1 MEDRLTVRNQ
11 EDRQAALSTVR
22 TANEFFYQTHETN
35 PLITY
40 WHILTKRKWAVFTT
54 FLILTTLTT
63 IATLRATP
71 IYEAVGRVAIFRENS
86 DSLGL
91 KEGGAGMADSD
102 DYDYTVALE
111 TQVNVLKSDQL
122 ALKVARAMKLD
133 RNPKYNP
140 KAAQPAAT
148 TPAGQEVAQDPLLD
162 ANLIGAV
169 KSGMRVQV
177 LPRTRVVEIRYE
189 SPDPRMAAQVV
200 NSVIETF
207 KEENFRAKYDATVQ
221 TSEWLTKQL
230 SELQLKVE
238 TSQEELVRYQR
249 EKNILGIDDKQNI
262 TTAKLDELNRQLTSA
277 ETDRMQ
283 KESAMRMAETGNP
296 EFYAT
301 RDPNSLF
308 ERMRTQLSDMKSQA
322 AQLNTQFGPSYPK
335 VVALTSQIT
344 QLEGELVAEQQK
356 IMGRVRGEY
365 NQAVQRER
373 MLRNALEAQKGEAN
387 NLNERAIQYTQLKR
401 EAEGSRDLY
410 ESLLRKSKEA
420 AVVAS
425 LRSGNIRTVDSARVP
440 DAPSKPNIPR
450 NIMLGMLMGLMA
462 GVGLAIVLDI
472 LDNTVRTPEEAQNI
486 TSLPSLGLVPLMG
499 DSAETKPG
507 THNKRLPAPAK
518 TASGRNPAMGL
529 VAYGRPKS
537 EVSEAYRALRTSVLL
552 SAFGKAP
559 KVLLLTSPLPQ
570 EGKSTTS
577 VNLGIVLAQKGG
589 RVLIVDAD
597 LRRPNIHRTF
607 GISSTAGLSTVLAG
621 SDSFEKVAI
630 ISPIL
635 PNLTILPAGPTPP
648 QPSEML
654 GSQLMRDLVAQWSQ
668 DFDHVIIDSP
678 PVLSVTDAVLLSS
691 VADAVILVIRS
702 GQTTKEALRRS
713 RNLLAQ
719 VNARVLGIVMNAV
732 DLRSP
737 DGYYYYYGGKYY
749 GKYYDETAKG

>member
-1 MEDRLTVRNQ
+1 MEDRLAVRNQ
-11 EDRQAALSTVR
+11 EERQTALAAAR
-22 TANEFFYQTHETN
+22 TANEFFYQTHESN

-40 WHILTKRKWAVFTT
+40 WHILSKRKWAVFTT

-63 IATLRATP
+63 IATLRSTP
-71 IYEAVGRVAIFRENS
+71 IFEAVGRVAIFRENS

-91 KEGGAGMADSD
+91 KEGGGGLADGD

-140 KAAQPAAT
+140 LAAQTAANEPAT
-148 TPAGQEVAQDPLLD
+148 QNTPQDQKVD
-162 ANLIGAV
+162 ANLIGLV
-169 KSGMRVQV
+169 KGGMRVQV

-189 SPDPRMAAQVV
+189 SPDPKLAAQVV
-200 NSVIETF
+200 NAVIETF
-207 KEENFRAKYDATVQ
+207 KEENFRAKYDASVQ
-221 TSEWLTKQL
+221 TSEWLGKQL
-230 SELQLKVE
+230 TELQLKVE
-238 TSQEELVRYQR
+238 TSQEALVRYQR
-249 EKNILGIDDKQNI
+249 ENNILGIDDKQNI

-296 EFYAT
+296 EFYSA
-301 RDPNSLF
+301 RDPYSLF
-308 ERMRTQLSDMKSQA
+308 EKVRSQLSELKSQA

-335 VVALTSQIT
+335 VVALNNQIA
-344 QLEGELVAEQQK
+344 QLESEVQSEQAK
-356 IMGRVRGEY
+356 ILGRVRGEY

-373 MLRNALEAQKGEAN
+373 MLRNALDAQKREAN
-387 NLNERAIQYTQLKR
+387 NLNERGIQYTQLKR
-401 EAEGSRDLY
+401 EADGSRELY
-410 ESLLRKSKEA
+410 ESLLRRSKEA

-440 DAPSKPNIPR
+440 EAPSKPNIPR
-450 NIMLGMLMGLMA
+450 NIALGMFMGLLA
-462 GVGLAIVLDI
+462 GIGLAIVLDI

-499 DSAETKPG
+499 EQSEAKATVG
-507 THNKRLPAPAK
+507 KRLPAK
-518 TASGRNPAMGL
+518 TANGRAGTSLGL

-589 RVLIVDAD
+589 RVLIVDGD
-597 LRRPNIHRTF
+597 MRRPNIHRTF
-607 GISSTAGLSTVLAG
+607 GVSSTAGLSTLLAG
-621 SDSFEKVAI
+621 SDTFEKVAVV
-630 ISPIL
+630 SPIL

-654 GSQLMRDLVAQWSQ
+654 GSPMMAQLVAQWAQ

-691 VADAVILVIRS
+691 LADAVILVIRS

-749 GKYYDETAKG
+749 GKYYDETAKV

>member
-1 MEDRLTVRNQ
+1 MEDRLATRNQ
-11 EDRQAALSTVR
+11 DDRQAALASVR
-22 TANEFFYQTHETN
+22 TTNEFFYQTHETN

-40 WHILTKRKWAVFTT
+40 WHILTKRKWAVLTT

-91 KEGGAGMADSD
+91 KEGGPGMGDTD

-122 ALKVARAMKLD
+122 ALKAARAMKLD

-140 KAAQPAAT
+140 RAAQAAAA
-148 TPAGQEVAQDPLLD
+148 PAGQNVAQDQQVD
-162 ANLIGAV
+162 AGLIGLV
-169 KSGMRVQV
+169 KGGMRIQV
-177 LPRTRVVEIRYE
+177 LPRTRIVEIRYE
-189 SPDPRMAAQVV
+189 SPDPRLAAQVV
-200 NSVIETF
+200 NGVIETF
-207 KEENFRAKYDATVQ
+207 KEENFRAKYDASVQ

-238 TSQEELVRYQR
+238 TSQEALVRYQR
-249 EKNILGIDDKQNI
+249 DNNILGIDDKQNI
-262 TTAKLDELNRQLTSA
+262 TTAKLDELNRSLTSA

-296 EFYAT
+296 EFYAS

-308 ERMRTQLSDMKSQA
+308 EKMRTQLSDLKSQA
-322 AQLNTQFGPSYPK
+322 AELNTQFGPSYPK
-335 VVALTSQIT
+335 VVALNNQIT
-344 QLEGELVAEQQK
+344 QMEGAMISEQQK
-356 IMGRVRGEY
+356 IMGRVKGEY
-365 NQAVQRER
+365 NQAIQRER
-373 MLRNALEAQKGEAN
+373 MLRHALENQKHEAN
-387 NLNERAIQYTQLKR
+387 NLNERAIQYTHLKR
-401 EAEGSRDLY
+401 EAEGSRELY

-425 LRSGNIRTVDSARVP
+425 LRSGNIRTVDPARVP
-440 DAPSKPNIPR
+440 ESPAKPNIPR
-450 NIMLGMLMGLMA
+450 NIMLGMFMGLVA
-462 GVGLAIVLDI
+462 GIGLAIVLDI

-486 TSLPSLGLVPLMG
+486 TSLPSLGLVPLMAET
-499 DSAETKPG
+499 SETKPAAG
-507 THNKRLPAPAK
+507 KRLPTK
-518 TASGRNPAMGL
+518 TGTGGRNPSMGL

-559 KVLLLTSPLPQ
+559 KVILLTSALPQ

-607 GISSTAGLSTVLAG
+607 GVGSTAGLSTVLAG
-621 SDSFEKVAI
+621 SDTFEKVAV

-654 GSQLMRDLVAQWSQ
+654 GSQMMRDLVAQWAR

-749 GKYYDETAKG
+749 GKYYDETAKV

>member
-1 MEDRLTVRNQ
+1 MEDRLAIQSR
-11 EDRQAALSTVR
+11 EDRDAALANVR
-22 TANEFFYQTHETN
+22 AANQFFYQTHEAN
-35 PLITY
+35 PLISY

-71 IYEAVGRVAIFRENS
+71 IYESVGRVAIFRENS

-91 KEGGAGMADSD
+91 REGSSYGISDTD

-133 RNPKYNP
+133 TNPKFN
-140 KAAQPAAT
+140 PAAGT
-148 TPAGQEVAQDPLLD
+148 TDPNAPPVSSD
-162 ANLIGAV
+162 ADARLIGV
-169 KSGMRVQV
+169 IKGGIRVQV

-189 SPDPRMAAQVV
+189 SPDPKMAAQVV
-200 NSVIETF
+200 NTIIETF
-207 KEENFRAKYDATVQ
+207 KEENFRAKYDASLQ
-221 TSEWLTKQL
+221 TSEWLSKQL

-238 TSQEELVRYQR
+238 TSQEALVRYQR
-249 EKNILGIDDKQNI
+249 ENNVLGIDDKQNI
-262 TTAKLDELNRQLTSA
+262 TTAKLDELNRQLTQA
-277 ETDRMQ
+277 ETDRIQ
-283 KESAMRMAETGNP
+283 KEAAMRMAETGNP
-296 EFYAT
+296 EFYSA
-301 RDPNSLF
+301 RDQFSLF
-308 ERMRTQLSDMKSQA
+308 EKLRNQLAELKSQA

-335 VVALTSQIT
+335 VVALNNQIA
-344 QLEGELVAEQQK
+344 QVESDLSSEQQK
-356 IMGRVRGEY
+356 LMGRVRGEY

-373 MLRNALEAQKGEAN
+373 MLRGALESQKQEAN
-387 NLNERAIQYTQLKR
+387 KLNERAIQYQILKR
-401 EAEGSRDLY
+401 EAEGSRELY
-410 ESLLRKSKEA
+410 ESLLRRSKEA

-440 DAPSKPNIPR
+440 EAPSKPNVPR
-450 NIMLGMLMGLMA
+450 NIALGMFMGLIA
-462 GVGLAIVLDI
+462 GIGLAVVLDI
-472 LDNTVRTPEEAQNI
+472 LDNTVRTPEEAQQL

-499 DSAETKPG
+499 EASEVKPAAG
-507 THNKRLPAPAK
+507 KRLPVK
-518 TASGRNPAMGL
+518 TGTGRPNTSLGL

-552 SAFGKAP
+552 SAFGRAP
-559 KVLLLTSPLPQ
+559 KVILLTSPLPQ

-589 RVLIVDAD
+589 KVLIVDAD

-607 GISSTAGLSTVLAG
+607 GVGSTAGLSTVLAG
-621 SDSFEKVAI
+621 SDSFEKAAI
-630 ISPIL
+630 PSPIL

-654 GSQLMRDLVAQWSQ
+654 GSPLMRDLVQQWAK

-749 GKYYDETAKG
+749 GKYYDESAKA

>member
-1 MEDRLTVRNQ
+1 MTN
-11 EDRQAALSTVR
+11 VR
-22 TANEFFYQTHETN
+22 TANEFFYQTHESN

-63 IATLRATP
+63 IATLRSTP

-91 KEGGAGMADSD
+91 KEGGQMGMGDSD

-122 ALKVARAMKLD
+122 ALKVARAIKLD

-140 KAAQPAAT
+140 RAAQNKSTDPASQAT
-148 TPAGQEVAQDPLLD
+148 PQDQQLD
-162 ANLIGAV
+162 ASLIGLV
-169 KSGMRVQV
+169 KGGMRVQV

-189 SPDPRMAAQVV
+189 SPDPKLAAQVV
-200 NSVIETF
+200 NGVIDTF

-221 TSEWLTKQL
+221 TSEWLGKQL

-238 TSQEELVRYQR
+238 TSQEALVRYQR
-249 EKNILGIDDKQNI
+249 ENNILGIDDKQNI

-296 EFYAT
+296 EFYAGK
-301 RDPNSLF
+301 DPYSLF
-308 ERMRTQLSDMKSQA
+308 EKLRTQLSDLKSQA

-335 VVALTSQIT
+335 VVALNNQIA
-344 QLEGELVAEQQK
+344 QLESDLKVEQQK
-356 IMGRVRGEY
+356 IMSRVRGEY
-365 NQAVQRER
+365 NQSVQRER
-373 MLRNALEAQKGEAN
+373 MLRNALESQKQEAN
-387 NLNERAIQYTQLKR
+387 NLNERAIQYTQLKH
-401 EAEGSRDLY
+401 EAEGSRELY

-440 DAPSKPNIPR
+440 EAPSKPNIPR
-450 NIMLGMLMGLMA
+450 NIVLGMFMGLLA
-462 GVGLAIVLDI
+462 GIGLAIVLDI
-472 LDNTVRTPEEAQNI
+472 LDNTVRTPEEAQQI

-499 DSAETKPG
+499 ETSDAKPVAG
-507 THNKRLPAPAK
+507 RRLPQK
-518 TASGRNPAMGL
+518 TVNGRVTTSLGL

-559 KVLLLTSPLPQ
+559 KVILLTSPLPQ

-589 RVLIVDAD
+589 KVLIVDAD

-607 GISSTAGLSTVLAG
+607 GVGSTAGLSTVLAG
-621 SDSFEKVAI
+621 SDTFEKVAI
-630 ISPIL
+630 PSPIL

-654 GSQLMRDLVAQWSQ
+654 GSPMMRDLVAQWSTE
-668 DFDHVIIDSP
+668 FDHVIIDSP

-749 GKYYDETAKG
+749 GKYYDETATKV